1 MTDKIDITIRTK
13 EYEQKMENLNAQI
26 KNLNT
31 EIANLKSRAHDQGLG
46 LYHNEETVARYTQK
60 KQKEIDELN
69 TQLQKL
75 EQKYAEEQ
83 TILIS
88 GKISEIKD
96 KIELLK
102 KYQETAKKNPSLAE
116 EYSEELFFKKSAEM
130 QKEVAKKEVFLK
142 NLEKQRDDERKKNAD
157 IEQRLKEERK
167 AIFAKRKQGF
177 SEPASQGYKGY
188 TFEKLSD
195 QELNQIQEAV
205 KAGTI
210 KGLEDLKRM
219 IPTGKTVPLEY
230 MKLFEGKRPSGERAH
245 DYQETGKT
253 AELYKDIFKGIKTI
267 SITEGGKTL
276 FGDDYAT
283 KEQLIAYK
291 QEADQK
297 IKEIEDKRD
306 KADQKQRIILND
318 ELDELRKKANSL
330 QSQIKN
336 YDEKYSAK
344 RGTAFHSF
352 AEMLAL
358 GKLPELKKALY
369 ENTPDSR
376 EKAQIL
382 IDKYFKSG
390 ITAETLIGDSTTGFT
405 KEDTEMVNEFL
416 DKIRD
421 FTDVGGAGNKI
432 FQGLD
437 NYVRFLK
444 ENNITL
450 TDAVEKSIGF
460 VTNINGELV
469 KFVGTI
475 DAIFGNLLLDLKT
488 GQIHPNAV
496 AWQVNMGNFMRQMIT
511 GESAQKL
518 GAFNPGV
525 SDKFTPGFIPVDLI
539 PREIMSQ
546 LIFEAAT
553 GKRTDVDLT
562 KYVKGEVLASATT
575 NKKGDS
581 RKITRINQQKLPA
594 GRYGAEKPTLQSDI
608 DKLEREANELV
619 ESIKTLKGDQLE
631 RVLNQIYSTTDYS
644 KGGIEGN
651 KFYRQGYFWDLVR
664 KKLPYDISTV
674 LNYAMSEDG
683 AAPKSK
689 GVGTKTYRIEQGEGE
704 SLAEIDVPTVLG
716 ISLKQWAK
724 LANILSELP
733 DGAKKVEKLVAL
745 FEKEFESFSPDEQ
758 KRVVSSFNTLM
769 TSESNFNPEYIRL
782 KNQRELLRAKLQR
795 PEQFE
800 NVNVDETQT
809 ALTAIDEQIAEL
821 ERGNGLN
828 FYQKFET
835 FWNDVASEASKQLRE
850 TITES
855 MSGFRSVKEFTE
867 DKEQRQREYNPD
879 VFDLETDEDGYR
891 YVSRS
896 GDQKDPIK
904 MATITANRIG
914 RIIDYS
920 TRLEKAIEPMAKEMG
935 VPVSDLAKTLLT
947 DFAEKTG
954 DRDAFNRYIRSK
966 EFASDF
972 KTAFPNFK
980 GQITS
985 EVEKW
990 LVERLDPTIKEEA
1003 EVLSGI
1009 EEAQAAGLTTRYKL
1023 DKSGNLV
1030 DKKVTAPHNLLKSVL
1045 GRRLSGTLYS
1055 DKEIIPLEVIDDLLQ
1070 GKNLGITERREADLP
1085 PSSDHSIQAVNKRQK
1100 QLKEMNEE
1108 AIEREEE
1115 WAKEFLNYDEL
1126 MPKAEQ
1132 VLKGYLEA
1140 ETNLQSGLKEFKDL
1154 EGQLDKYGGI
1164 KGPSKDE
1171 FGFETRFS
1179 DWQEIKEEYDA
1190 SKSKLKNLKSKMTRA
1205 KHQVEKTFKSGKV
1218 AGYSSEKMSDFLKK
1232 RAEEGIEK
1240 KRKENIAY
1248 AAAYSY
1254 KFSGKDKKE
1263 LTEDDINE
1271 YLKFY
1276 SEQFEMS
1283 TEELLKEY
1291 NKENVY
1297 MGFYDFLQKKAK
1309 EKNITLRRFSPAK
1322 TKTAVEKGIG
1332 EGVADK
1338 ITETIGDATDKING
1352 QTIEQAVSEVV
1363 SDAVDIGGVDEK
1375 AVNEAV
1381 VEKTQAKVKAKSQKT
1396 RKPRKK
1402 STTHIATDGAAISNE
1417 VPLPVVT
1424 PPQQDN
1430 SAILSELQGIHK
1442 DSQSIDSKMDYVL
1455 PSKDSGASNKMEVSS
1470 DGGTGGGDEG
1480 GKKPPKSGGRK
1491 GKSNEEKAQ
1500 ADTEKRQKQDI
1511 REYQQ
1516 YVNKVIS
1523 LESQIDKLQRQATL
1537 SGGKHKDAI
1546 YGTIDALNEEL
1557 GDLNRNNKA
1566 LKQRVATEQAATK
1579 ESIDA
1584 TAALKKQSN
1593 AQKNLVS
1600 VKGATS
1606 IWDMMANDIRRATM
1620 RIADFGVAAKILNK
1634 IPQDIQKVI
1643 QYTKELDAAMTNI
1656 RIVSGKSME
1665 EAQAFMRGLQQ
1676 IAQETGTTLSELAS
1690 AANEWLRQGYESTEE
1705 IEELLDASTKLSK
1718 LGMIPASESVKLLTS
1733 SLKGMKLSANE
1744 AISVVD
1750 KLTKLDMK
1758 SATSAQELAQALSKV
1773 ANSARLAKVSQ
1784 DEILGILSVGI
1795 ETTQQSGDVIGTAV
1809 RSLLARFSNVK
1820 ASKFSGSGEETEG
1833 TLNDTEAVLSKI
1845 GIRIRNASGEMR
1857 SFMDVLDDVAEKW
1870 DTLDDVSRNAISTA
1884 MAGTR
1889 QKEIFASIIENYDR
1903 VKELIGESAN
1913 AAGTAD
1919 EKYTAYMDSME
1930 AATKRLQNA
1939 WEGFTQS
1946 LETSTV
1952 MKFLTNATAAIV
1964 ENADKLKYIV
1974 TGIAA
1979 VNSARIF
1986 DFFTNKGET
1995 GGWKGLVAN
2004 IPFIGRGTK
2013 TNNILE
2019 SIDKKV
2025 GIIQGEV
2032 QRDKSEATKN
2042 GGLINRLMSGRKQY
2056 KADKALVKSYKDRES
2071 AYLDRE
2077 AASLYTE
2084 NQKIIRGYTKAKRI
2098 KDLSTIEQ
2106 AQHYQKFIS
2115 DYKSGKIDT
2124 SNMSPQEER
2133 AYETYYK
2140 QAQSGVKGV
2149 DDALSRQSAL
2159 AYVKEA
2165 RNKKRLDEK
2174 FLANNKKRYKKAQK
2188 RIAAQ
2193 KALSSD
2199 TFKQTAAVSGIATL
2213 ATQLMTKK
2221 QVSGYGQTVEETGGD
2236 KALRTELAT
2245 AGSIAGAASAFIP
2258 VIGPAIAPL
2267 VSSLGSIAGEGL
2279 AGLIAKWA
2287 HKDELQM
2294 KQRVAEA
2301 KENLSA
2307 LGDIKN
2313 AIENNEDLLSK
2324 DSYTSEDYEKLKTY
2338 TDSLRK
2344 TFTNN
2349 DNLTKSFLD
2358 DVNDLDIGTFTTIED
2373 ILSQITKGNADIN
2386 KQLKKQ
2392 LELTTA
2398 RLTVEETL
2406 GEQKDDRAEIN
2417 KYSKDNEFRVLQ
2429 SNTPGD
2435 LSNFVGRFGS
2445 VSKYDAVVRN
2455 RRVIKKPRYGIQVAG
2470 NTIEEQF
2477 ENAEQ
2482 ILQNFRNAGDKYND
2496 IAQEWEK
2503 VVDEYQKQVNKQT
2516 ELNNELLSTQVDYA
2530 YLTSDILNTKSRDE
2544 IRDLGMEGVV
2554 KIIRDELIS
2563 QGVGVVDE
2571 NGVIHQDAY
2580 DAIVKKIHS
2589 DSTLSDYITK
2599 DIRSIGDLIS
2609 KDDIRGIESFA
2620 RAFGLTTEAA
2630 KELGKQFGY
2639 LTQSMGLM
2647 NVQETTEYYE
2657 KLSTVFSNLSSNVAL
2672 TAEQINSLLTTSE
2685 LKDLLPYLMNQDDPD
2700 ALIKELYKRIYGGG
2714 QDVHMENALYD
2725 ATMGMSTDKF
2735 REYLQNKG
2743 LKKYADE
2750 IDKGGYTTL
2759 SQIRDVVKEFDE
2771 TDPRRQAF
2779 LEYLE
2784 TINYTYSKDLTALEK
2799 PSEYI
2804 KSQLEEQIN
2813 NLQEQKDALSQI
2825 NDEREKELNL
2835 IKAKQALEDAR
2846 KEKRRVYRQGIG
2858 FSYESN
2864 EEAIAEAQ
2872 KNLENLNT
2880 QKRQENLQTQ
2890 IDALQM
2896 QKNIIE
2902 ALPNQAQLEQTKK
2915 IWELWAADKGT
2926 KGSLASV
2933 TEGVTMLADAY
2944 TNATNRMNMR
2954 AKTEGVLN
2962 TPDEKSSMQT
2972 SDKNTNP
2979 VITLSETQIEYTKAL
2994 VSNVDDIRNIL
3005 LGKHTKNF
3013 QNMLD
3018 FVNKNNMLQGD
3029 YARWGEMFRAA
3040 GILNEWNSLSDKEK
3054 EVIRSQA
3061 NTRAGGDISFQGGKA
3076 LINELGT
3083 EAVITPGGTLTAL
3096 PSKTGIVPADITRN
3110 VWALGEV
3117 APTLV
3122 AQLGSLTQKT
3132 LSGNA
3137 GNTTYE
3143 EGQYF
3148 DNFTMNVYPAKGDD
3162 LSKILE
3168 QARAQMRLTRHNN

>member
-1 MTDKIDITIRTK
+1 MDFNKNIGDVVYHKNFGKGTISKI
-13 EYEQKMENLNAQI
+13 E
-26 KNLNT
+26 
-31 EIANLKSRAHDQGLG
+31 KSGDSLSIEVSFEAAG
-46 LYHNEETVARYTQK
+46 
-60 KQKEIDELN
+60 KQKLSGVGLIP
-69 TQLQKL
+69 QKS
-75 EQKYAEEQ
+75 QFQSGSFDKYFAETESKARALPKASHPK
-83 TILIS
+83 TVDRS
-88 GKISEIKD
+88 G
-96 KIELLK
+96 
-102 KYQETAKKNPSLAE
+102 YQ
-116 EYSEELFFKKSAEM
+116 
-130 QKEVAKKEVFLK
+130 
-142 NLEKQRDDERKKNAD
+142 
-157 IEQRLKEERK
+157 
-167 AIFAKRKQGF
+167 
-177 SEPASQGYKGY
+177 GY

-195 QELNQIQEAV
+195 NELNQIQEAV
-205 KAGTI
+205 RTGMI
-210 KGLEDLKRM
+210 KGLDDLKRM
-219 IPTGKTVPLEY
+219 IPAGKTIPLEY
-230 MKLFEGKRPSGERAH
+230 MKLFEGKKPGGERAH

-283 KEQLIAYK
+283 KEQLVAYK

-745 FEKEFESFSPDEQ
+745 FEREFESFSPDEQ

-990 LVERLDPTIKEEA
+990 LVERLDPTIKEES
-1003 EVLSGI
+1003 EVLAGI
-1009 EEAQAAGLTTRYKL
+1009 EASQTAGTTTRYKL
-1023 DKSGNLV
+1023 DENGNLV
-1030 DKKVTAPHNLLKSVL
+1030 DGKVTDPHDLLKSVL

-1055 DKEIIPLEVIDDLLQ
+1055 NKEIIALEVIDDLLKE
-1070 GKNLGITERREADLP
+1070 KNLGITERKDGLNQEDTE
-1085 PSSDHSIQAVNKRQK
+1085 K
-1100 QLKEMNEE
+1100 
-1108 AIEREEE
+1108 EEE

-1126 MPKAEQ
+1126 MPEAQQ
-1132 VLKGYLEA
+1132 VLEEYLQA
-1140 ETNLQSGLKEFKDL
+1140 EKALQDAQKTMFELQNEL
-1154 EGQLDKYGGI
+1154 ELYGGI
-1164 KGPSKDE
+1164 EPP
-1171 FGFETRFS
+1171 TRKTTES
-1179 DWQEIKEEYDA
+1179 DWDFKYRKLDWEETKTKYD
-1190 SKSKLKNLKSKMTRA
+1190 SA
-1205 KHQVEKTFKSGKV
+1205 KGKFEDFKAQMIEARDKAQKTFKSGKV

-1470 DGGTGGGDEG
+1470 DGGTGGGDGG

-1491 GKSNEEKAQ
+1491 GKSDEEKAQ

-1516 YVNKVIS
+1516 YINRVIS

-1557 GDLNRNNKA
+1557 GDLNRNNDA

-1620 RIADFGVAAKILNK
+1620 RIADFGIAAKILNK

-1665 EAQAFMRGLQQ
+1665 EAQEFMRGLQQ

-1733 SLKGMKLSANE
+1733 SLKGMKLPANE

-1903 VKELIGESAN
+1903 VKELTEESAN

-1952 MKFLTNATAAIV
+1952 MKFLTNTTALLV
-1964 ENADKLKYIV
+1964 ENADKLKYLV
-1974 TGIAA
+1974 TYIAA
-1979 VNSARIF
+1979 AGSAKIF

-1995 GGWKGLVAN
+1995 GGFKGLIAN

-2025 GIIQGEV
+2025 GNIEKGVGADSLVNQ
-2032 QRDKSEATKN
+2032 TKN
-2042 GGLINRLMSGRKQY
+2042 GGLFKRIGSFLKNGFGFGDIYDPNSDTSISRKTLKLYKQSQKGKIRLG
-2056 KADKALVKSYKDRES
+2056 DDFL
-2071 AYLDRE
+2071 
-2077 AASLYTE
+2077 
-2084 NQKIIRGYTKAKRI
+2084 GYTKGLTDDERELLRLSATVGREDAK
-2098 KDLSTIEQ
+2098 KT
-2106 AQHYQKFIS
+2106 
-2115 DYKSGKIDT
+2115 
-2124 SNMSPQEER
+2124 M
-2133 AYETYYK
+2133 ETYNKLLK
-2140 QAQSGVKGV
+2140 QRK
-2149 DDALSRQSAL
+2149 RQ
-2159 AYVKEA
+2159 
-2165 RNKKRLDEK
+2165 N
-2174 FLANNKKRYKKAQK
+2174 
-2188 RIAAQ
+2188 AA
-2193 KALSSD
+2193 
-2199 TFKQTAAVSGIATL
+2199 
-2213 ATQLMTKK
+2213 M
-2221 QVSGYGQTVEETGGD
+2221 
-2236 KALRTELAT
+2236 
-2245 AGSIAGAASAFIP
+2245 GAASAVLTNLFTTKQ
-2258 VIGPAIAPL
+2258 VGGDIGGFLMKNIMGMGDNEQAVEETTGDKIRRTLFSGGLAAAGGALLGPL
-2267 VSSLGSIAGEGL
+2267 GAMLGQTLGEGF
-2279 AGLIAKWA
+2279 ASMFATWY
-2287 HKDELQM
+2287 HRDELAM

-2307 LGDIKN
+2307 LGDIKT

-2324 DSYTSEDYEKLKTY
+2324 DAYTSEDYEKLKTY

-2349 DNLTKSFLD
+2349 DDLAKSFLD
-2358 DVNDLDIGTFTTIED
+2358 DVNDLGIGTFTTIED

-2398 RLTVEETL
+2398 RLTVENTL
-2406 GEQKDDRAEIN
+2406 SEQEEDRAKIESQIGKDIKEEVSSGMETRRVANLETTMRRGGNVRDLIYDTYISPKNIGLYEQLKKEGLIDFSTN
-2417 KYSKDNEFRVLQ
+2417 KYQLTAASGSTTYSEYIKSLSIAGNSIVEQLDNAKKVLEKVG
-2429 SNTPGD
+2429 STEGGD
-2435 LSNFVGRFGS
+2435 L
-2445 VSKYDAVVRN
+2445 
-2455 RRVIKKPRYGIQVAG
+2455 
-2470 NTIEEQF
+2470 
-2477 ENAEQ
+2477 
-2482 ILQNFRNAGDKYND
+2482 
-2496 IAQEWEK
+2496 AQKWEK

-2544 IRDLGMEGVV
+2544 IRELGMEGVV

-2563 QGVGVVDE
+2563 QGVGVVDK

-2580 DAIVKKIHS
+2580 DAIVKKIRS

-2743 LKKYADE
+2743 LKEYVAE

-2835 IKAKQALEDAR
+2835 IKEKQALEDAR
-2846 KEKRRVYRQGIG
+2846 KEKRRVYRAGVG

-2880 QKRQENLQTQ
+2880 QKRQEDLQAQ

-2944 TNATNRMNMR
+2944 TNATKEMNV
-2954 AKTEGVLN
+2954 ASKTLEKWN
-2962 TPDEKSSMQT
+2962 TPGEESGQKTSEEK
-2972 SDKNTNP
+2972 TNP
-2979 VITLSETQIEYTKAL
+2979 LIKLSESQIEYTKAL